1 MIWGKYPEYYS
12 TKNTIMFDDIRRNFL
27 MNPSNG
33 LRIRPFRQAHMN
45 RKTDRELLKLTKYLQ
60 KISNVE
66 DFSSLD
72 HRHWER
78 YLSDKHQDGHSKNE

>member
-1 MIWGKYPEYYS
+1 
-12 TKNTIMFDDIRRNFL
+12 MFDDIRRNFL

-45 RKTDRELLKLTKYLQ
+45 RKTDHELLKLTKYLQ
-60 KISNVE
+60 KISKLE
-66 DFSSLD
+66 DISILD

-78 YLSDKHQDGHSKNE
+78 YLSEKHHDGDSKRN